1 MNDLV
6 KQYQQI
12 VVDELKLTVDKQRLL
27 SKAISAYCEKWQT
40 DDVFVGS
47 LVLKLKTQ
55 DIGINVSS
63 LTVTDEG
70 DLLFK
75 DEMQNFYE
83 ESEVDYSPMI
93 LIKQILQK
101 M

>member
-27 SKAISAYCEKWQT
+27 SKVISIYCEKWQT
-40 DDVFVGS
+40 DNVFVDS

-55 DIGINVSS
+55 DIGINISS

-70 DLLFK
+70 NLLFK

-101 M
+101 L